1 MALECFW
8 GLSKT
13 IYRRCKMSAE
23 KNIGQRLVWTLDVP
37 RSFKHK
43 QEDGSEVELQ
53 RLYQLVLPYGA
64 PFDEIYPV
72 IEDMLAEVKRLEQL
86 SKEAAAAKAQA
97 EKEAKESK
105 TQEAQI
111 DLEESSVA

>member
-13 IYRRCKMSAE
+13 IYRRCKMSETRVAE
-23 KNIGQRLVWTLDVP
+23 TKNIGQRLVWTLDVP
-37 RSFKHK
+37 RVFKHK
-43 QEDGSEVELQ
+43 QEDNSEVELQ

-72 IEDMLAEVKRLEQL
+72 IEDMLAEVKRLEQM
-86 SKEAAAAKAQA
+86 SKEAAAKAQA
-97 EKEAKESK
+97 EKEAKE
-105 TQEAQI
+105 AQV
-111 DLEESSVA
+111 DLEEGSVA

>member
-1 MALECFW
+1 
-8 GLSKT
+8 
-13 IYRRCKMSAE
+13 MSAE

-64 PFDEIYPV
+64 PFEEIYPV
-72 IEDMLAEVKRLEQL
+72 LEDMLAEVKRLEQL
-86 SKEAAAAKAQA
+86 SKEAAAKAQA

-105 TQEAQI
+105 TQEAQV
-111 DLEESSVA
+111 DLEDINVEEGSVA